1 MALGLLAGHAVVIR
15 RYHDGDWSYV
25 GMHRAALEPL
35 PLVRAGAI
43 GILAIGIPSLLL
55 LGIGELHVESAGA
68 TGSIAWS
75 SAWRVLAVLI
85 PAALWEELAT
95 RGYLLSV
102 LRERLGVRSALLV
115 TSGIF
120 GLLHLQNA
128 GATVLSTAAVVLA
141 GIFLGLVRLSTGS
154 LYAAWVAHLA
164 WNLTMSFALRTP
176 VSGIDLSVG
185 GYRVVDA
192 GPDWLTGGGWGPEGG
207 IGAMLGTTV
216 ACWYL
221 VRRQRREEFKR

>member
-1 MALGLLAGHAVVIR
+1 
-15 RYHDGDWSYV
+15 
-25 GMHRAALEPL
+25 MHRAALEPL
-35 PLVRAGAI
+35 LLLRAGAI

-55 LGIGELHVESAGA
+55 LGIGELRVEP
-68 TGSIAWS
+68 TGTTSSMAWTNV
-75 SAWRVLAVLI
+75 WQVLAVLV

-102 LRERLGVRSALLV
+102 LRERFGVRSALLS
-115 TSGIF
+115 TSVVF

-128 GATVLSTAAVVLA
+128 GATALSTAAVVLA

-154 LYAAWVAHLA
+154 LYAAWAAHLA

-176 VSGIDLSVG
+176 VSGIDLGVG
-185 GYRVVDA
+185 GYHVVDA
-192 GPDWLTGGGWGPEGG
+192 GPDWLTGGAWGPEGG
-207 IGAMLGTTV
+207 IGAMLGMTV

-221 VRRQRREEFKR
+221 LRRQRREEFKR